1 MAEAAQH
8 LSNGLDEE
16 VTEAGVFRLALDGQ
30 LRLSVNFVNDV
41 MVKTCSEVAGYW
53 YPDKNYEWIS
63 GIFDLPMKF
72 DKRLDIEYIYQNL
85 TGGPT
90 VNLSDF
96 NGVLVQELEGNYYDV
111 RLYQVLSIFDN
122 GNERTYP
129 PAKSLPK
136 NAVLVIT
143 KDALQEFQQS
153 KNSTSSANNVSEGDC
168 HDLRELEQ
176 SMNGAPPDQEKT
188 LSTTEPQ
195 GVTVHLPH
203 MTKTLEAVLK
213 IMRDNWTNP
222 DPRRL
227 PKQIN
232 IGHEID
238 FAMGWKSLKDGK
250 PSRNAAALAT
260 AIKPDRTP
268 K

>member
-1 MAEAAQH
+1 
-8 LSNGLDEE
+8 
-16 VTEAGVFRLALDGQ
+16 
-30 LRLSVNFVNDV
+30 
-41 MVKTCSEVAGYW
+41 
-53 YPDKNYEWIS
+53 
-63 GIFDLPMKF
+63 MKF